1 MSIPVLI
8 CDDSS
13 FARKQMA
20 RTLPKEWDVEVTFA
34 NNGEEGVAA
43 IKAGKGE
50 VVFLDLNMPVMDG
63 YEVLRAI
70 QQDDLPALV
79 IVVSGDIQ
87 EQARARVKA
96 LGALDFIKKPVNADS
111 IAKILKEYG
120 ILTIA
125 LGEDKP
131 KQERKE
137 SSKPETKQ
145 STILPSSQDEISAAA
160 LLDPSLFDG
169 DSSIPMIQDELRDA
183 CQEIANVAMG
193 QAADLLAKLLDVFVL
208 LPIPNVN
215 VLEVSELTMTLKATE
230 EHSTVSALCQGFIG
244 AGIAGEALLLF
255 HDSSFKDMAKLMGL
269 AHPEDNIT
277 EMEVMI
283 DTGNVLIGA
292 FLSGIAEQL
301 HMKFNQ
307 SHPVILGRHCSVE
320 QLISNNA
327 ATWSRTLAMEIN
339 YRIENHDVQCDLLL
353 LFTEDSLPTLNFKL
367 GYLLD

>member
-1 MSIPVLI
+1 MPIPVLI
-8 CDDSS
+8 CDDSAL
-13 FARKQMA
+13 ARKQMA
-20 RTLPKEWDVEVTFA
+20 RTLPKEWEVDITFA
-34 NNGEEGVAA
+34 NNGAEGIEA

-63 YEVLRAI
+63 YEVLEII
-70 QQDDLPALV
+70 QREDLPALV

-87 EQARARVKA
+87 IKAHERVKA
-96 LGALDFIKKPVNADS
+96 LGALDFIQKPVSADAIS
-111 IAKILKEYG
+111 NILQEYG

-125 LGEDKP
+125 LGEGV
-131 KQERKE
+131 
-137 SSKPETKQ
+137 
-145 STILPSSQDEISAAA
+145 A
-160 LLDPSLFDG
+160 
-169 DSSIPMIQDELRDA
+169 DSPMIKVDLRDA

-193 QAADLLAKLLDVFVL
+193 RAADLLAKLLDVFVL

-230 EHSTVSALCQGFIG
+230 EHSKVSALCQGFIG

-269 AHPEDNIT
+269 ANPEDTNT

-292 FLSGIAEQL
+292 FLNGISEQL
-301 HMKFNQ
+301 HMKFSQ
-307 SHPVILGRHCSVE
+307 SHPVVLGRHCTVND
-320 QLISNNA
+320 LIHDNSEK
-327 ATWSRTLAMEIN
+327 WSRTLAMEIN
-339 YRIENHDVQCDLLL
+339 YRIEDHDIQCDLLL

-367 GYLLD
+367 GYLLE

>member
-8 CDDSS
+8 CDDSAL
-13 FARKQMA
+13 ARKQMA

-34 NNGEEGVAA
+34 NNGAEGIEA
-43 IKAGKGE
+43 IRAGKGE

-63 YEVLRAI
+63 YEVLQTI
-70 QQDDLPALV
+70 QKEDLPALV

-87 EQARARVKA
+87 IKAHERVKA
-96 LGALDFIKKPVNADS
+96 LGALDFIQKPVSADAIS
-111 IAKILKEYG
+111 NILQEYG

-125 LGEDKP
+125 LGE
-131 KQERKE
+131 EV
-137 SSKPETKQ
+137 
-145 STILPSSQDEISAAA
+145 A
-160 LLDPSLFDG
+160 
-169 DSSIPMIQDELRDA
+169 DSPMIEVDLRDA

-193 QAADLLAKLLDVFVL
+193 RAADLLAKLLDVFVL

-230 EHSTVSALCQGFIG
+230 ENSTISALCQGFIG
-244 AGIAGEALLLF
+244 AGVAGEALLLF

-269 AHPEDNIT
+269 KNPEDKNT

-292 FLSGIAEQL
+292 FLNGISEQL
-301 HMKFNQ
+301 HMKFSQ
-307 SHPVILGRHCSVE
+307 GHPVVLGRHCTVND
-320 QLISNNA
+320 LIHDNSEK
-327 ATWSRTLAMEIN
+327 WSRTLAMEIN
-339 YRIENHDVQCDLLL
+339 YRIEGHDIQCDLLL